1 MRSKHLL
8 AAMLLL
14 VSLTCASQI
23 VYLGR
28 DAAGNITTSS
38 QPPADY
44 KPVPFTPLPP
54 QSAQSATQNQPSA
67 RAPSAA
73 AGRTGAAMAPQGLVL
88 YAADWCPYCRQARQ
102 YLKSQGI
109 AYTEINIDTQDGS
122 QAFAAASGN
131 GRRGIPLMVNGQR
144 QIRGFNTASYDA
156 FFSAKQ

>member
-1 MRSKHLL
+1 MRSKHWL
-8 AAMLLL
+8 ASMLLL
-14 VSLTCASQI
+14 VGLACTSQI

-54 QSAQSATQNQPSA
+54 QSAQSTTQNQSSA
-67 RAPSAA
+67 RAPSSTAA
-73 AGRTGAAMAPQGLVL
+73 RSGATMAPQGLVL

-122 QAFAAASGN
+122 QAFEAASGN
-131 GRRGIPLMVNGQR
+131 GRRGIPLLVSGQR
-144 QIRGFNTASYDA
+144 QIRGFNPASYDA
-156 FFSAKQ
+156 FFSARQ

>member
-1 MRSKHLL
+1 MRTNHLL
-8 AAMLLL
+8 ASILLF
-14 VSLTCASQI
+14 VSLASTAQI

-28 DAAGNITTSS
+28 NADGSVTTSS

-54 QSAQSATQNQPSA
+54 QSAQSATQSQSSA
-67 RAPSAA
+67 RVPSPT
-73 AGRTGAAMAPQGLVL
+73 AGRSGATMAPQGLVL

-109 AYTEINIDTQDGS
+109 AYTEINIDTPDGS
-122 QAFAAASGN
+122 QAFDVARGSGS
-131 GRRGIPLMVNGQR
+131 RGIPFLVSGQK
-144 QIRGFNTASYDA
+144 QIRGFNTVSYDA

>member
-8 AAMLLL
+8 ASMLLL
-14 VSLTCASQI
+14 VSITGSAQI
-23 VYLGR
+23 LYLGR

-67 RAPSAA
+67 RVPSAT
-73 AGRTGAAMAPQGLVL
+73 AGRSGAAMAPQGLVL

-122 QAFAAASGN
+122 QAFATAVGN
-131 GRRGIPLMVNGQR
+131 GRRGIPLMVSGQR
-144 QIRGFNTASYDA
+144 QIRGFNVASYDA

>member
-1 MRSKHLL
+1 MRSKYLL
-8 AAMLLL
+8 ALMLLL

-67 RAPSAA
+67 RMPSPTV
-73 AGRTGAAMAPQGLVL
+73 GRSGAAMAPQGLVL

-122 QAFAAASGN
+122 QAFEAASGN
-131 GRRGIPLMVNGQR
+131 GRRGIPLLVSGQR
-144 QIRGFNTASYDA
+144 QIRGFNPASYDA
-156 FFSAKQ
+156 FFSARQ

>member
-8 AAMLLL
+8 AATLLL
-14 VSLTCASQI
+14 VSIVCTAQI

-28 DAAGNITTSS
+28 DAAGNITTTS
-38 QPPADY
+38 QPPEDY

-54 QSAQSATQNQPSA
+54 QSAQSATQSQSSA
-67 RAPSAA
+67 RAPSPTAA
-73 AGRTGAAMAPQGLVL
+73 RSGAAMAPQGLVL

-122 QAFAAASGN
+122 QAFDTANGN
-131 GRRGIPLMVNGQR
+131 VRRGIPLLVSGQR
-144 QIRGFNTASYDA
+144 QIRGFNPASYDA
-156 FFSAKQ
+156 FFSAK

>member
-1 MRSKHLL
+1 MRPKHLL

-14 VSLTCASQI
+14 VSLVCTSQI

-38 QPPADY
+38 QPPTDY

-54 QSAQSATQNQPSA
+54 QSAQSTTQNQSRA
-67 RAPSAA
+67 RAPSPSAA
-73 AGRTGAAMAPQGLVL
+73 RSGVVMAPQGLVL
-88 YAADWCPYCRQARQ
+88 YAADWCPYCRKARQ

-109 AYTEINIDTQDGS
+109 AYTEINIGTQDGS
-122 QAFAAASGN
+122 QAFDTANGD
-131 GRRGIPLMVNGQR
+131 GRRGIPLLVSGQR
-144 QIRGFNTASYDA
+144 QIRGFNPASYDA

>member
-8 AAMLLL
+8 AALLLL
-14 VSLTCASQI
+14 VSVAATAQI

-28 DAAGNITTSS
+28 NADGSITTSS
-38 QPPADY
+38 EPPADY
-44 KPVPFTPLPP
+44 KPVPFTPIPP
-54 QSAQSATQNQPSA
+54 QSAQSAAQNQSSA
-67 RAPSAA
+67 RAPSPT
-73 AGRTGAAMAPQGLVL
+73 AGRSGAAMAPQGLVL

-109 AYTEINIDTQDGS
+109 AYTEINIDTPDGS
-122 QAFAAASGN
+122 QAFDVARGSGS
-131 GRRGIPLMVNGQR
+131 RGIPFLVSGQR

>member
-14 VSLTCASQI
+14 VSIAGSAQI

-38 QPPADY
+38 QPPEDY

-54 QSAQSATQNQPSA
+54 QSAQSATQNQSSS
-67 RAPSAA
+67 RATSAA
-73 AGRTGAAMAPQGLVL
+73 AGRAGAAMAPQGLVL

-102 YLKSQGI
+102 YLRSQGI

-122 QAFAAASGN
+122 RAFDVARGSGS
-131 GRRGIPLMVNGQR
+131 RGIPLMVSGQR
-144 QIRGFNTASYDA
+144 QIRGFNVASYDA